1 MPETLAV
8 LLLAV
13 WVGAIAILVNAERTD
28 KFLWILVLF
37 AVAGV
42 FSSILPLAITP
53 EIAVVANGA
62 TLILFIVL
70 LEILNPI
77 HRLTFARIRHR
88 ARRRMR
94 RYEAR
99 QNIYPSEFSSKMRD
113 VIPFSHVN
121 PAAPAM
127 HRAMAACKCTTTRYV
142 RPGCGCSTQY

>member
-13 WVGAIAILVNAERTD
+13 WVGAIAVLVNAERTD
-28 KFLWILVLF
+28 KFLWLLVLL

-53 EIAVVANGA
+53 EVAVVANGA

-70 LEILNPI
+70 LEILNPK

-88 ARRRMR
+88 ARR
-94 RYEAR
+94 
-99 QNIYPSEFSSKMRD
+99 
-113 VIPFSHVN
+113 
-121 PAAPAM
+121 
-127 HRAMAACKCTTTRYV
+127 
-142 RPGCGCSTQY
+142 

>member
-28 KFLWILVLF
+28 KFLWILVLL

-42 FSSILPLAITP
+42 FSSILPLAITL
-53 EIAVVANGA
+53 EVAVVANGA

-88 ARRRMR
+88 ARR
-94 RYEAR
+94 
-99 QNIYPSEFSSKMRD
+99 
-113 VIPFSHVN
+113 
-121 PAAPAM
+121 
-127 HRAMAACKCTTTRYV
+127 
-142 RPGCGCSTQY
+142 

>member
-28 KFLWILVLF
+28 KFLWILVLL

-88 ARRRMR
+88 ARR
-94 RYEAR
+94 
-99 QNIYPSEFSSKMRD
+99 
-113 VIPFSHVN
+113 
-121 PAAPAM
+121 
-127 HRAMAACKCTTTRYV
+127 
-142 RPGCGCSTQY
+142 

>member
-28 KFLWILVLF
+28 KFLWILVLL

-42 FSSILPLAITP
+42 FSSILPLAITL
-53 EIAVVANGA
+53 EVAVVANGA

-70 LEILNPI
+70 LEILNPK

-88 ARRRMR
+88 ARR
-94 RYEAR
+94 
-99 QNIYPSEFSSKMRD
+99 
-113 VIPFSHVN
+113 
-121 PAAPAM
+121 
-127 HRAMAACKCTTTRYV
+127 
-142 RPGCGCSTQY
+142 

>member
-13 WVGAIAILVNAERTD
+13 WVGAIAVLVNAERAD
-28 KFLWILVLF
+28 KFLWLLVLL

-88 ARRRMR
+88 ARR
-94 RYEAR
+94 
-99 QNIYPSEFSSKMRD
+99 
-113 VIPFSHVN
+113 
-121 PAAPAM
+121 
-127 HRAMAACKCTTTRYV
+127 
-142 RPGCGCSTQY
+142 

>member
-42 FSSILPLAITP
+42 FSSILPLAITL
-53 EIAVVANGA
+53 EVAVVANGA

-70 LEILNPI
+70 LEILNPK

-88 ARRRMR
+88 ARR
-94 RYEAR
+94 
-99 QNIYPSEFSSKMRD
+99 
-113 VIPFSHVN
+113 
-121 PAAPAM
+121 
-127 HRAMAACKCTTTRYV
+127 
-142 RPGCGCSTQY
+142 

>member
-28 KFLWILVLF
+28 KFLWILVLL

-42 FSSILPLAITP
+42 FSSILPLAITH
-53 EIAVVANGA
+53 EVAVVANGA

-70 LEILNPI
+70 LEILNPK

-88 ARRRMR
+88 ARR
-94 RYEAR
+94 
-99 QNIYPSEFSSKMRD
+99 
-113 VIPFSHVN
+113 
-121 PAAPAM
+121 
-127 HRAMAACKCTTTRYV
+127 
-142 RPGCGCSTQY
+142 